1 LWEEND
7 MAKKIAV
14 LVRDRQSEALRM
26 AVGLTLADDEV
37 NVFVMDKKLE
47 SDENIDLNVE
57 TLGDMDA
64 KIFSNNPENKF
75 EQMTTEQIAK
85 ALAGYDVI
93 IPY

>member
-1 LWEEND
+1 

-14 LVRDRQSEALRM
+14 LVRDRQAEALRM

-37 NVFVMDKKLE
+37 NVFVMDRKLD
-47 SDENIDLNVE
+47 SGENIDLNVE

-64 KIFSNNPENKF
+64 KIFTNNPENKF
-75 EQMTTEQIAK
+75 EQMTTGQIAQ
-85 ALAGYDVI
+85 ALSGYDVI

>member
-1 LWEEND
+1 

-14 LVRDRQSEALRM
+14 LLRDRQAEALRM
-26 AVGLTLADDEV
+26 SVGLTLADDEV
-37 NVFVMDKKLE
+37 SVFVLDKKLE

-64 KIFSNNPENKF
+64 KIFSNNPENKM
-75 EQMTTEQIAK
+75 EQMTTEDIAR
-85 ALAGYDVI
+85 ALTGFDVV

>member
-1 LWEEND
+1 

-14 LVRDRQSEALRM
+14 IVRDRQAEALRM

-37 NVFVMDKKLE
+37 NVFVIDRKLE

-64 KIFSNNPENKF
+64 KIFTNNPENKF
-75 EQMTTEQIAK
+75 EQMTTEEIAR
-85 ALAGYDVI
+85 ALTGYDVI
-93 IPY
+93 LPY

>member
-1 LWEEND
+1 

-14 LVRDRQSEALRM
+14 LVRDRQAEALRM
-26 AVGLTLADDEV
+26 SVGLTLADDEV

-85 ALAGYDVI
+85 ALPNYDVVL
-93 IPY
+93 PY

>member
-1 LWEEND
+1 

-14 LVRDRQSEALRM
+14 IVRDRQAEALRM
-26 AVGLTLADDEV
+26 PVGLTLADDEV
-37 NVFVMDKKLE
+37 NVFVIDRKLE

-64 KIFSNNPENKF
+64 KIFTNNPENKF
-75 EQMTTEQIAK
+75 EQMTTEEIAR
-85 ALAGYDVI
+85 ALTGYDVI

>member
-1 LWEEND
+1 
-7 MAKKIAV
+7 MAKRIAV
-14 LVRDRQSEALRM
+14 LVRDRQAEALRM

-47 SDENIDLNVE
+47 SDEGTDLNVE

-64 KIFSNNPENKF
+64 KIFTNNPDNKF
-75 EQMTTEQIAK
+75 EQMTTEQIAR
-85 ALAGYDVI
+85 ALTGYDVI